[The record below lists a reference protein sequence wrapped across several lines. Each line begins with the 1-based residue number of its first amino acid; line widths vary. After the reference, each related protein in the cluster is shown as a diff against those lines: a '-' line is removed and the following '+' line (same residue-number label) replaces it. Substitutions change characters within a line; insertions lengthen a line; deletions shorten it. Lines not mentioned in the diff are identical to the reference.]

1 MNITTCQG
9 FIFDVDATLVNTTQV
24 INNIWKTWALQKNIE
39 FSDIFPHVHGRK
51 IIETLTL
58 VDRQYS
64 NVDEENTVKDIA
76 IYAMKSATEIEGALS
91 FVKSI
96 PKNSWAIATSGPRK
110 VAETSLLASGFELPD
125 SMVCAEDVTYGKPH
139 PAPFILAA
147 KNLGLDP
154 KNCIAFED
162 SPAGI
167 KSAKDAG
174 CFTIALLTS
183 HKKSD
188 LALADLI
195 VDSFSVLSIR
205 KKNAAYEL
213 TW

>member
-1 MNITTCQG
+1 MNIATCQG
-9 FIFDVDATLVNTTQV
+9 FIFDVDATLVNTTRV
-24 INNIWKTWALQKNIE
+24 INNIWKIWASQKGIE
-39 FSDIFPHVHGRK
+39 FSEIYPHVHGRK

-58 VDRQYS
+58 VDPQYS
-64 NVDEENTVKDIA
+64 NVDEEKAVKDIA
-76 IYAMKSATEIEGALS
+76 VHAMKSATEIEGALN

-96 PKNSWAIATSGPRK
+96 PKYSWAIATSGPRK

-139 PAPFILAA
+139 PDPFILAA
-147 KNLGLDP
+147 KSLGLDP
-154 KNCIAFED
+154 QSCIAFED
-162 SPAGI
+162 SPVGI

-205 KKNAAYEL
+205 QNNAVYEL
-213 TW
+213 SW

>member
-1 MNITTCQG
+1 MNMTTCQG

-24 INNIWKTWALQKNIE
+24 INNIWKTWASQKGIE
-39 FSDIFPHVHGRK
+39 FSNILPHVHGRK
-51 IIETLTL
+51 IIETLIL
-58 VDRQYS
+58 VDPQYS
-64 NVDEENTVKDIA
+64 NVDEEKAVKDIA
-76 IYAMKSATEIEGALS
+76 VHAMKSATEVEGALS
-91 FVKSI
+91 FVNSI

-125 SMVCAEDVTYGKPH
+125 SMVCAEDVTHGKPH

-154 KNCIAFED
+154 QRCIAFED

-174 CFTIALLTS
+174 CFTVALLTS
-183 HKKSD
+183 HNKSD

-195 VDSFSVLSIR
+195 VDSFAVLSI
-205 KKNAAYEL
+205 KQKNTVYEL
-213 TW
+213 SW

>member
-1 MNITTCQG
+1 
-9 FIFDVDATLVNTTQV
+9 
-24 INNIWKTWALQKNIE
+24 
-39 FSDIFPHVHGRK
+39 
-51 IIETLTL
+51 
-58 VDRQYS
+58 
-64 NVDEENTVKDIA
+64 
-76 IYAMKSATEIEGALS
+76 
-91 FVKSI
+91 
-96 PKNSWAIATSGPRK
+96 
-110 VAETSLLASGFELPD
+110 
-125 SMVCAEDVTYGKPH
+125 MVCAEDVTYGKPH

-162 SPAGI
+162 YPAGI

-213 TW
+213 SW

>member
-1 MNITTCQG
+1 MNIATCQG
-9 FIFDVDATLVNTTQV
+9 FIFDVDATLVNTTRV
-24 INNIWKTWALQKNIE
+24 INNIWKTWASQKGIE
-39 FSDIFPHVHGRK
+39 FSEIYPHVHGRK

-58 VDRQYS
+58 VDPQYS
-64 NVDEENTVKDIA
+64 NVDEEKAVKDIA
-76 IYAMKSATEIEGALS
+76 VHAMKSATEIEGALN

-96 PKNSWAIATSGPRK
+96 PKYSWAIATSGPRK

-139 PAPFILAA
+139 PDPFILAA
-147 KNLGLDP
+147 KSLGLDP
-154 KNCIAFED
+154 QSCIAFED
-162 SPAGI
+162 SPVGI

-188 LALADLI
+188 LAFADLI

-205 KKNAAYEL
+205 QNNAVYEL
-213 TW
+213 SW

>member
-1 MNITTCQG
+1 MNIATCQG
-9 FIFDVDATLVNTTQV
+9 FIFDVDATLVNTTRV
-24 INNIWKTWALQKNIE
+24 INNIWKTWASQKGIE
-39 FSDIFPHVHGRK
+39 FSEIYPHVHGRK

-58 VDRQYS
+58 VDPQYS
-64 NVDEENTVKDIA
+64 NVDEEKAVKDIA
-76 IYAMKSATEIEGALS
+76 VHAMKSATEIEGALN

-96 PKNSWAIATSGPRK
+96 PKYSWAIATSGPRK

-139 PAPFILAA
+139 PDPFILAA
-147 KNLGLDP
+147 KSLGLDP
-154 KNCIAFED
+154 QSCIAFED
-162 SPAGI
+162 SPVGI

-205 KKNAAYEL
+205 QNNAVYEL
-213 TW
+213 SW

>member
-1 MNITTCQG
+1 MATCQG
-9 FIFDVDATLVNTTQV
+9 FIFDVDATLVNTTRV
-24 INNIWKTWALQKNIE
+24 INNIWKIWASQKGIE
-39 FSDIFPHVHGRK
+39 FSEIYPHVHGRK

-58 VDRQYS
+58 VDPQYS
-64 NVDEENTVKDIA
+64 NVDEEKAVKDIA
-76 IYAMKSATEIEGALS
+76 VHAMKSATEIEGALN

-96 PKNSWAIATSGPRK
+96 PKYSWAIATSGPRK

-139 PAPFILAA
+139 PDPFILAA
-147 KNLGLDP
+147 KSLGLDP
-154 KNCIAFED
+154 QSCIAFED
-162 SPAGI
+162 SPVGI

-205 KKNAAYEL
+205 QNNAVYEL
-213 TW
+213 SW

>member
-1 MNITTCQG
+1 MNIATCQG
-9 FIFDVDATLVNTTQV
+9 FIFDVDATLVNTTRV
-24 INNIWKTWALQKNIE
+24 INNIWKTWASQKGIE
-39 FSDIFPHVHGRK
+39 FSEIYPHVHGRK

-58 VDRQYS
+58 VDPQYS
-64 NVDEENTVKDIA
+64 NVDEEKTVKDIA
-76 IYAMKSATEIEGALS
+76 VHAMKSATEIEGALN

-96 PKNSWAIATSGPRK
+96 PKYSWAIATSGPRK

-139 PAPFILAA
+139 PDPFILAA
-147 KNLGLDP
+147 KSLGLDP
-154 KNCIAFED
+154 QSCIAFED
-162 SPAGI
+162 SPVGI

-188 LALADLI
+188 LAFADLI

-205 KKNAAYEL
+205 QNNAVYEL
-213 TW
+213 SW